1 MKKKDLFKAIIAETV
16 NRNLAEMPQIKK
28 FYTLTDEWEENLN
41 KIDKLKNS
49 PNYRE
54 IKSKIESFRNKDY
67 FNTDDIMRS
76 FGFQRPQS
84 SNAFLKVLVD
94 NGVAMRTSKGVEKQ
108 QVDIDAD
115 DEWSFEV
122 DPTSDLFGSIDIE
135 STLNKI
141 NLDKQYRVLEF
152 KWIGKNSY
160 GYPIATYTFRTTR
173 YRFLKPF
180 LEGGYYKDI
189 PKEDIVK
196 FLQPQ
201 RWSSPEINVLDLFP
215 SQKDFYKFLQENP
228 SVIKQASYNTQ
239 IPPVNTADSIKITA
253 RKG

>member
-1 MKKKDLFKAIIAETV
+1 MKKKDLIKAIISETV

-28 FYTLTDEWEENLN
+28 FYTLTDDWEENLN

-108 QVDIDAD
+108 QVDINAD

-122 DPTSDLFGSIDIE
+122 DPTSDLFGSIDIW
-135 STLNKI
+135 SVPLLTIINGVFNTNAHTL
-141 NLDKQYRVLEF
+141 LYL
-152 KWIGKNSY
+152 
-160 GYPIATYTFRTTR
+160 
-173 YRFLKPF
+173 
-180 LEGGYYKDI
+180 
-189 PKEDIVK
+189 
-196 FLQPQ
+196 
-201 RWSSPEINVLDLFP
+201 
-215 SQKDFYKFLQENP
+215 
-228 SVIKQASYNTQ
+228 
-239 IPPVNTADSIKITA
+239 
-253 RKG
+253 

>member
-1 MKKKDLFKAIIAETV
+1 MKKKDLFKAIITETV

-28 FYTLTDEWEENLN
+28 FYTLTDDWEENLN
-41 KIDKLKNS
+41 KIDKLRNS

-54 IKSKIESFRNKDY
+54 IKSKIESFRNKNY

-94 NGVAMRTSKGVEKQ
+94 NGVAVRTQSNVKRST
-108 QVDIDAD
+108 IDTDGD
-115 DEWSFEV
+115 DEWSFDV
-122 DPTSDLFGSIDIE
+122 GSDSDLSGVIDIE
-135 STLNKI
+135 SALNKV

-152 KWIGKNSY
+152 RFLK
-160 GYPIATYTFRTTR
+160 GYSTLYYFRTTR

-201 RWSSPEINVLDLFP
+201 RWSSPELNILDLFP
-215 SQKDFYKFLQENP
+215 SQEAFYKFLQENP
-228 SVIKQASYNTQ
+228 SVIKYPAYGMQL
-239 IPPVNTADSIKITA
+239 PPVNTADNIKITA